1 MTPLLFSDKK
11 GLIKFARALHRNSD
25 HFQRVVGGLRSDS
38 RGKLLK
44 ALRFLNRY
52 IFLQMGFW
60 NQTPSRSILFVSL
73 YLTLTLFNPAPNIRI
88 SFGLL
93 RRMCIDRCVISAVR
107 YVSAISQLTLL
118 STDHFS
124 AILFRSQVVRG

>member
-52 IFLQMGFW
+52 IFLQMGFLES
-60 NQTPSRSILFVSL
+60 NSFTFHSICF
-73 YLTLTLFNPAPNIRI
+73 TLFNLDT
-88 SFGLL
+88 F
-93 RRMCIDRCVISAVR
+93 
-107 YVSAISQLTLL
+107 
-118 STDHFS
+118 
-124 AILFRSQVVRG
+124 